1 MIYSKALIEK
11 QLKGG
16 ALDHKKALRSL
27 CKQRRKDFFVD
38 NKVDLDWY
46 ASHSKWFHQQIN

>member
-27 CKQRRKDFFVD
+27 YKQRRKDFIVD
-38 NKVDLDWY
+38 NKVD
-46 ASHSKWFHQQIN
+46 